1 MQLWVS
7 LASEAACAAAL
18 QHAVAIYDIY
28 DTETLQAVLQHD
40 AAGLA
45 RAMCTALRAE
55 APSRSSTGTQTQAA
69 SASMGTQTV
78 PDNVVD
84 ISTAEAMVAEALSM
98 ADEAQERERAADE
111 RARHWLASAELAA
124 ALLRKAD
131 ARTDYAQVERQAA
144 QTECSQLSR
153 LRDRW
158 RSTC

>member
-69 SASMGTQTV
+69 MRMAFASK
-78 PDNVVD
+78 
-84 ISTAEAMVAEALSM
+84 
-98 ADEAQERERAADE
+98 
-111 RARHWLASAELAA
+111 RAR
-124 ALLRKAD
+124 
-131 ARTDYAQVERQAA
+131 
-144 QTECSQLSR
+144 
-153 LRDRW
+153 
-158 RSTC
+158 